1 MLLTSTTAHK
11 LWEKIHERAENTLH
25 QLQKKWNKSGG
36 ICGRI
41 MERSAWRNRNMS
53 NDANITKGRTDII
66 IEYTGIA
73 SCRRSCRILA
83 YVR

>member
-1 MLLTSTTAHK
+1 
-11 LWEKIHERAENTLH
+11 
-25 QLQKKWNKSGG
+25 
-36 ICGRI
+36 
-41 MERSAWRNRNMS
+41 MS

-83 YVR
+83 YV